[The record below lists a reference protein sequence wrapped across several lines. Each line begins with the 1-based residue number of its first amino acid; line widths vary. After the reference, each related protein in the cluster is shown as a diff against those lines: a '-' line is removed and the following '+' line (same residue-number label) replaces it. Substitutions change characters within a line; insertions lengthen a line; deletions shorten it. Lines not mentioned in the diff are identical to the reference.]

1 MVARLRAHDERGFG
15 LVECLLALVIIATGV
30 LGVISMLTQGVA
42 LQRSGASVARVTAL
56 LADGYELQQLSP
68 ALTPAAVTAALA
80 QWTARVAAELPTGT
94 TGAATVLVP
103 SIDLDDGST
112 GQLLEMRFASAA
124 REPDTTLRVSSVN
137 TEWPP

>member
-1 MVARLRAHDERGFG
+1 LRARDERGFG

-42 LQRSGASVARVTAL
+42 LQRGGASIARAAAL

-68 ALTPAAVTAALA
+68 ALPPATAAAALV
-80 QWTARVAAELPTGT
+80 QWTRRVAVELPTGT
-94 TGAATVLVP
+94 TGAATALVP
-103 SIDLDDGST
+103 SIDLDDGSI

-124 REPDTTLRVSSVN
+124 RESDTTLRVSSVD